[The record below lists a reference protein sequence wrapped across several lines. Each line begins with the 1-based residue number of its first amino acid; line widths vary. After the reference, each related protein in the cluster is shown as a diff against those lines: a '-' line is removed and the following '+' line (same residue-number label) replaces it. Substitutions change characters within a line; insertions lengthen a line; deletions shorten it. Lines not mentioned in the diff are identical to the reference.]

1 MRDRPAGVGEGELC
15 DALLS
20 GWRIRVAST
29 RYAAVGGGSYHWV
42 VRDGDGE
49 TLFVTVDDLDDKPWL
64 GQTRATVFDGLR
76 TAMDTALALRHQAGL
91 RFVTAP
97 IPAVDAATVRPLD
110 ARCAIAVFPFRLG
123 ISGRFG
129 ENRTAHERGE
139 VIDMLAAL
147 HQSTPAAAQV
157 PVRAIAL
164 PGRGR
169 LEAAL
174 RELGQPWPG
183 GPFSEPARALLSQ
196 AAGQVHDLLRTFD
209 QLAGR
214 VTAAARP
221 PVITHG
227 EPHPGNII
235 SMGTRRM
242 LVDWDTV
249 GLAPPERDLW
259 MVASSEGEELRRYTD
274 ATGRT
279 VDPVALTLYR
289 LRWALDDL
297 SAFVTRLRAVHHR
310 TADAE
315 HAWRSLGET
324 ITRVGQEFR
333 FPGEAPQPVLTN

>member
-1 MRDRPAGVGEGELC
+1 VRDKPAGVGEDELRE
-15 DALLS
+15 ALVS
-20 GWRIRVAST
+20 GWRIHAAST

-49 TLFVTVDDLDDKPWL
+49 PLFVTVDDLDDKPWL
-64 GQTRATVFDGLR
+64 GQTRAVVFDGLR

-97 IPAVDAATVRPLD
+97 IPALDGTTVRPLD
-110 ARCAIAVFPFRLG
+110 PRYAIAVFPFLSG

-129 ENRTAHERGE
+129 EDRGAAERGE
-139 VIDMLAAL
+139 VAGLLAAL
-147 HQSTPAAAQV
+147 HNSTPAVAQAS
-157 PVRAIAL
+157 VRAIAL

-183 GPFSEPARALLSQ
+183 GPFSEPARALLTR
-196 AAGQVHDLLRTFD
+196 AAGQVHDLLRAFD
-209 QLAGR
+209 QLAAR

-235 SMGTRRM
+235 RMGTRRM
-242 LVDWDTV
+242 LVDWDTA

-259 MVASSEGEELRRYTD
+259 MVASGEGEELRRYTD

-279 VDPVALTLYR
+279 ADPAALTMYR
-289 LRWALDDL
+289 LRWALDDI
-297 SAFVTRLRAVHHR
+297 SSFVTRLRAAHHR

-315 HAWRSLGET
+315 HAWQALQDTISVSGGSTTARSD
-324 ITRVGQEFR
+324 
-333 FPGEAPQPVLTN
+333 

>member
-1 MRDRPAGVGEGELC
+1 VTA
-15 DALLS
+15 
-20 GWRIRVAST
+20 
-29 RYAAVGGGSYHWV
+29 RYAAVGSGSYHWV

-49 TLFVTVDDLDDKPWL
+49 PLFVTVDDLDDKPWL
-64 GQTRATVFDGLR
+64 GQTRAAVFDGLR

-91 RFVTAP
+91 RFVTAS
-97 IPAVDAATVRPLD
+97 IPAVDGTTVRPLD
-110 ARCAIAVFPFRLG
+110 PRYAIAVFPFLPG

-129 ENRTAHERGE
+129 EDRSAAERGE
-139 VIDMLAAL
+139 VVDMLAAL
-147 HQSTPAAAQV
+147 HKSTQAAAQAS
-157 PVRAIAL
+157 VRAIAL

-183 GPFSEPARALLSQ
+183 GPFSEPARALLTR

-209 QLAGR
+209 QLAAR

-235 SMGTRRM
+235 RAGTRRM

-259 MVASSEGEELRRYTD
+259 MVASSEGEELRRYAD

-279 VDPVALTLYR
+279 ADPAALTLYR

-324 ITRVGQEFR
+324 FNGPFGLTERDSGTAGSPRPRGRE
-333 FPGEAPQPVLTN
+333 PG